1 MNKQCTKCEEVK
13 SFDMFYKRKIK
24 KDGYR
29 NRCIECHKKYNK
41 DNKEKRKVWVEK
53 YRLKNVDKMKA
64 YKHKYYL
71 ENKDRLREVGKKW
84 KLENRKITNEE
95 TKIKPSQYFAKEN
108 THMIKNKLQIEENI
122 NQLQNEEVA

>member
-1 MNKQCTKCEEVK
+1 MKKQCTKCKEIK

-53 YRLKNVDKMKA
+53 YRLKNKDKMKA

-84 KLENRKITNEE
+84 KLENREKIRV
-95 TKIKPSQYFAKEN
+95 SQRKWDLN
-108 THMIKNKLQIEENI
+108 NKDKKKRILFKKYR
-122 NQLQNEEVA
+122 